1 MPKPVP
7 RRTHQADSATRL
19 AAQAPRTE
27 TPSVGGL
34 STHILP
40 ASATMIGVC
49 MTLLSIGHIGPPGE
63 MRWLIDKLLAMDALL
78 FLASALLSFMSM
90 RAELQRARLE
100 LLAEWVFM
108 VGLSLLALVGLVLAF
123 AIS

>member
-1 MPKPVP
+1 MSKSTPPA
-7 RRTHQADSATRL
+7 RTQGVELSSA
-19 AAQAPRTE
+19 
-27 TPSVGGL
+27 SGL

-49 MTLLSIGHIGPPGE
+49 MTVLSIGHIGPAGE

-78 FLASALLSFMSM
+78 FLASALLSFVSM
-90 RAELQRARLE
+90 RAELQRSRLE
-100 LLAEWVFM
+100 LHAEWVFI